1 MVRQYYPD
9 PITKVSASKSA
20 AENAA
25 ALQLVHELMIAINLC
40 AAAEAVSFAR
50 HLNVDLSQYYNLV
63 SNAAGGSRVFNKEGL
78 EMIEGKIGTNAPS
91 GYSTVNDVIGRLEEV
106 VQKARDL
113 NCPLHLG
120 STALNL
126 LLLTKRAGYGE
137 EASTSVI
144 KVFG

>member
-9 PITKVSASKSA
+9 PITKVSTSKSA
-20 AENAA
+20 DENAA
-25 ALQLVHELMIAINLC
+25 ALQLVKELMLAINLC
-40 AAAEAVSFAR
+40 AAAEAISFAR
-50 HLNVDLSQYYNLV
+50 YLKVDLSQFYTLV
-63 SNAAGGSRVFNKEGL
+63 SAAAGGSKVFIKEGL
-78 EMIEGKIGTNAPS
+78 EMIEGKIGASAPAGS
-91 GYSTVNDVIGRLEEV
+91 QTLDEVIERLENV

-126 LLLTKRAGYGE
+126 LLLAKCGGYGK